1 MDLRSKLSEQYDQVK
16 QASTQ
21 LQNLAVKSLQCGVPR
36 SFSED
41 GVRAVLRAELDAL
54 RNHLNEYF
62 RAQETLVRAYL
73 SGQPQALV
81 ERVLT
86 FFREHEDLLQE
97 IRGLQEHADEE
108 DLESLGTKVMET
120 LCKVTEHEIGERIII
135 HEVASV

>member
-1 MDLRSKLSEQYDQVK
+1 MDLRTKLSEQYDQVK
-16 QASTQ
+16 QVSTQ
-21 LQNLAVKSLQCGVPR
+21 LQNLAVKSLQYGVPR

-41 GVRAVLRAELDAL
+41 GLRAILSAELDAL

-73 SGQPQALV
+73 TGQPQALV

>member
-21 LQNLAVKSLQCGVPR
+21 LQNLAVKSLQYGVPR

-41 GVRAVLRAELDAL
+41 GLRAVLRAELDAL

-73 SGQPQALV
+73 TGQPQALV
-81 ERVLT
+81 ERVLA
-86 FFREHEDLLQE
+86 FFREHENLLQE